1 MLKRIGK
8 FIPFVIG
15 ALLLYSGV
23 YKLVSPGEATLALK
37 AMDLPIGLARWTIV
51 AVTALELYLGVL
63 LVGRSDLKFSLA
75 AATVLMF
82 AFTVFLWFLSTLAH
96 PPSCGCLGLT
106 GVFTAGKRGALLG
119 IARNCVLLWLL
130 KLAYDY
136 YSPRWRANPAET
148 GAPVGSER
156 SEEEQGSV
164 APA

>member
-1 MLKRIGK
+1 MLKKIGK
-8 FIPFVIG
+8 FVPFVIG
-15 ALLLYSGV
+15 ALLPYSGM

-51 AVTALELYLGVL
+51 VVTALELYLGVL

-119 IARNCVLLWLL
+119 IARNCVILWLL
-130 KLAYDY
+130 KLAYDH
-136 YSPRWRANPAET
+136 YSPRWRVGAAGAEASMGGARSEAET
-148 GAPVGSER
+148 RSAAPM
-156 SEEEQGSV
+156 
-164 APA
+164 